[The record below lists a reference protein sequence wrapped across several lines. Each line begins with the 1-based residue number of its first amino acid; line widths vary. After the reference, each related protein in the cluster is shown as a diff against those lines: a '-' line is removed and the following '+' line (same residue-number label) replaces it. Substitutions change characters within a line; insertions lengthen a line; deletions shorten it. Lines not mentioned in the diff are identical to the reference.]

1 MRNTPKIPVI
11 LATGFLGSG
20 KTTLLRR
27 LAESHPDWRLLFLV
41 NEFAET
47 SIDGDTLAA
56 TGTAT
61 HSVVGGSLFC
71 ECKAG
76 DFLRIMRNEVLAM
89 HAEQPL
95 DAVVIETSGTAD
107 PDAIG
112 QLMNDHGLGE
122 HFEVRRIVTV
132 VAPARFLTL
141 LEHLPV
147 MESQIQAS
155 DLVIINKTDTAD
167 DATIASAEAAIR
179 ILNPTTEITRAEQ
192 CRIDFILPDRCA
204 NLPRGTLSTCDANP
218 FDTMECLWPQERD
231 IQSARTWLSELP
243 AKILRIKGKLQTPE
257 GFWSVERTV
266 DTLSIESVPSAKN
279 QTLVM
284 IAHEDDFELLQTA
297 QEALR

>member
-1 MRNTPKIPVI
+1 MKIPVI

-76 DFLRIMRNEVLAM
+76 DFLRIMRNEVLQM
-89 HAEQPL
+89 HRESPL

-112 QLMNDHGLGE
+112 QLMDDLGLSQ

-167 DATIASAEAAIR
+167 DATIASTESAIR
-179 ILNPTTEITRAEQ
+179 ILNPNTEITRAEQ
-192 CRIDFILPDRCA
+192 CRIDFILPERCA
-204 NLPRGTLSTCDANP
+204 DLPRGTLSTCDANP
-218 FDTMECLWPQERD
+218 FDTMECVWPSEHD

-243 AKILRIKGKLQTPE
+243 PKILRIKGKLRTPE
-257 GFWSVERTV
+257 GDWCVERTV
-266 DTLSIESVPSAKN
+266 DTLSIEPTEITN
-279 QTLVM
+279 HQTIVM
-284 IAHEDDFELLQTA
+284 IAHEDDFEHLQA
-297 QEALR
+297 AAHSLP